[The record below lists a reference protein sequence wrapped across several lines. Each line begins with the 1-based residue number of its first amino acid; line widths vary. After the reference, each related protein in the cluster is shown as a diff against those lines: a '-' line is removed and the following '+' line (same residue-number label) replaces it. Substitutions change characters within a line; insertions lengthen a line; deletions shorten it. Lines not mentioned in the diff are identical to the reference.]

1 MVINITNRCGVDEAV
16 DHAFMEACLQEL
28 TSQDLGV

>member
-1 MVINITNRCGVDEAV
+1 MLEDGGGEHED
-16 DHAFMEACLQEL
+16 AFMEACLQEL